1 MQCKCVKSIE
11 NVINIFPLI
20 MFRLLIPIYY
30 FCKTCST
37 EFTLIIRKISP
48 FAKPSTVQ
56 PFDSICQLQKA
67 NETRKSSLR
76 LNSLAMSR
84 AAAFANKKRE
94 KKNALHSFWHY
105 TLIRHTSMIGYR
117 FQIHQRLERKLFMI
131 PRICISH

>member
-1 MQCKCVKSIE
+1 MSKIDRKCYKYLSFHHVLL
-11 NVINIFPLI
+11 VI
-20 MFRLLIPIYY
+20 IPTHY
-30 FCKTCST
+30 FCKTCSMI
-37 EFTLIIRKISP
+37 FTLIIRKISP

-76 LNSLAMSR
+76 LNSLAMLG
-84 AAAFANKKRE
+84 AAVFANKKHE
-94 KKNALHSFWHY
+94 KNALHSFRHY

-131 PRICISH
+131 QRICAS